1 MVVLGD
7 LRVFGLGPTIGESL
21 RLKGVPISER
31 STGVLGVAGYVWDL
45 LL

>member
-1 MVVLGD
+1 MPILGD
-7 LRVFGLGPTIGESL
+7 LKVFGLGPTIGESL

-31 STGVLGVAGYVWDL
+31 SIGVLGVVECVWDL